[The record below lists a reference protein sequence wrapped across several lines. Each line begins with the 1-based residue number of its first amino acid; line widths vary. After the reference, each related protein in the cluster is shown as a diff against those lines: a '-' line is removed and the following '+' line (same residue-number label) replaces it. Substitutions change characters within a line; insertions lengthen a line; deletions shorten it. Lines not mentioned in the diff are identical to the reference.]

1 MAFSAFSVLP
11 IPMLELIRT
20 YDITSSSMRPS
31 TRANVLVSGVRSN
44 NDFSISGLLKDPNL
58 HDHRFMTWHTEKPAT
73 FDMTDRAVELTT
85 SRFQLMRNVSDL
97 YCHNVVVTQI
107 DPLKLHADSQSLLI
121 PWNNEVW
128 TEFPSKWTLEQ
139 FSGGFGGWSFGLR
152 YLESQIE
159 ACEAPH
165 RILGIESNLP
175 YATQYALS
183 HGSCL
188 IGNPHDMP
196 TNFISQLDRNAVI
209 VTRIQELCW
218 QHQLQHMPT
227 HLWTVSAPCVS
238 WTTAASQE
246 GFWSPDGLALAHAIA
261 QLRIFKPQVA
271 TLEQVSGFE
280 GHTQFGLATRMLTW
294 AGYHMIHS
302 GIFDLSNV
310 TPCRRA
316 RWLGILVH
324 VDQLPKLNME
334 QPTAFRWPSVHSTA
348 RSFDAIRPMSAEEAL
363 EFEPSVPVASM
374 YFDPN
379 FLPGRHTVWT
389 KKQILD
395 YRIPS
400 IDGKIPTFMSRYG
413 QQHTFRPYQLTTK
426 GLFGHFL
433 RSGMTFRFWSPAEIA
448 LLHAQAFP
456 MIILKPKTLGW
467 ETLGKCISTPHAIF
481 ALAHALNARDNLHI
495 NPTQMVQNFIHNR
508 FKISN
513 SAIQQDQF
521 AWYLGPPN
529 QVTILKQRLQFFTT
543 QLEWTEDAQ
552 NTWPAGTFFSP
563 VDGLLPLDWQKEDHA
578 NIPETISESSQPAS
592 DDPIE
597 DVASQPDQ
605 DLLVM
610 PKLIPG
616 EYGTIKV
623 SPCVKARTLLTV
635 WEQPLSPT
643 DQDIQ
648 HIDQPINQA
657 GLHPRTVLRPLK
669 DQPQDHSLR
678 AALDTAPKDTVIPIL
693 HRSDVDLSLY
703 EVVDGST
710 WRQIRT
716 WHPQLSTAKHDIF
729 GDLHDACV
737 FHGRV
742 EVSDRPYEPIR
753 PVLSESQIFA
763 LERAEFTTLVPK
775 NTDILIL
782 HCTGDGEARQAFLR
796 CWMSEQQMTWY
807 HQIGRQCNFQLI
819 DDYSWRL
826 IFRPHH
832 DNPTMPVPFFKEAL
846 TWRIWKQCLASL
858 QTNSGYDTI
867 IKRLSKVIIRCNF
880 AASTPIAAFLV
891 LFKHVYQIYGEGQPS
906 MIASGKRCTEPAT
919 VRDLF
924 DRLPKSGPIIIHIS
938 PPMSGGGEQNATQL
952 PSKMQFE

>member
-1 MAFSAFSVLP
+1 
-11 IPMLELIRT
+11 MLELIRT

-58 HDHRFMTWHTEKPAT
+58 HDHRFMAWHTEKPAT

-218 QHQLQHMPT
+218 QHQLQHMPI

-334 QPTAFRWPSVHSTA
+334 QLTAFRWPSVHS
-348 RSFDAIRPMSAEEAL
+348 
-363 EFEPSVPVASM
+363 
-374 YFDPN
+374 
-379 FLPGRHTVWT
+379 
-389 KKQILD
+389 K
-395 YRIPS
+395 
-400 IDGKIPTFMSRYG
+400 
-413 QQHTFRPYQLTTK
+413 
-426 GLFGHFL
+426 
-433 RSGMTFRFWSPAEIA
+433 
-448 LLHAQAFP
+448 
-456 MIILKPKTLGW
+456 
-467 ETLGKCISTPHAIF
+467 
-481 ALAHALNARDNLHI
+481 
-495 NPTQMVQNFIHNR
+495 
-508 FKISN
+508 
-513 SAIQQDQF
+513 
-521 AWYLGPPN
+521 
-529 QVTILKQRLQFFTT
+529 
-543 QLEWTEDAQ
+543 
-552 NTWPAGTFFSP
+552 
-563 VDGLLPLDWQKEDHA
+563 
-578 NIPETISESSQPAS
+578 
-592 DDPIE
+592 
-597 DVASQPDQ
+597 
-605 DLLVM
+605 
-610 PKLIPG
+610 
-616 EYGTIKV
+616 
-623 SPCVKARTLLTV
+623 
-635 WEQPLSPT
+635 
-643 DQDIQ
+643 
-648 HIDQPINQA
+648 
-657 GLHPRTVLRPLK
+657 
-669 DQPQDHSLR
+669 HS
-678 AALDTAPKDTVIPIL
+678 
-693 HRSDVDLSLY
+693 
-703 EVVDGST
+703 
-710 WRQIRT
+710 
-716 WHPQLSTAKHDIF
+716 
-729 GDLHDACV
+729 
-737 FHGRV
+737 
-742 EVSDRPYEPIR
+742 
-753 PVLSESQIFA
+753 
-763 LERAEFTTLVPK
+763 
-775 NTDILIL
+775 
-782 HCTGDGEARQAFLR
+782 
-796 CWMSEQQMTWY
+796 
-807 HQIGRQCNFQLI
+807 
-819 DDYSWRL
+819 
-826 IFRPHH
+826 
-832 DNPTMPVPFFKEAL
+832 
-846 TWRIWKQCLASL
+846 
-858 QTNSGYDTI
+858 TI
-867 IKRLSKVIIRCNF
+867 I
-880 AASTPIAAFLV
+880 
-891 LFKHVYQIYGEGQPS
+891 
-906 MIASGKRCTEPAT
+906 
-919 VRDLF
+919 
-924 DRLPKSGPIIIHIS
+924 
-938 PPMSGGGEQNATQL
+938 
-952 PSKMQFE
+952 